1 MINDGIL
8 LIMCFIIGI
17 TAWLITVRLFFN
29 DNDK

>member
-1 MINDGIL
+1 MIDDGIL